1 MSEIK
6 RILLVE
12 DHRRDLEL
20 TLTALEECNLANEV
34 TVVRDGAAALDF
46 LRTCLESPPN
56 ANARHGLPAL
66 VLLDI
71 KLPKLNGLEVLARMK
86 SDPRLRKIPVVMLT
100 SSREDPDLDRSYE
113 LGVNAYVVKPLDLQ
127 QFISAVKQTGA
138 FWAVL
143 NETPRGLARR
153 PG

>member
-1 MSEIK
+1 MSELK

-12 DHRRDLEL
+12 DNRRDLEL
-20 TLTALEECNLANEV
+20 TLTALEECNVANEV
-34 TVVRDGAAALDF
+34 AVARDGAAALEF
-46 LRTCLESPPN
+46 LRACLEAPPN
-56 ANARHGLPAL
+56 TNGLPAL
-66 VLLDI
+66 VLLDL
-71 KLPKLNGLEVLARMK
+71 KLPKLNGLEVLAQMK
-86 SDPRLRKIPVVMLT
+86 ADPRLKKIPVVMLT
-100 SSREDPDLDRSYE
+100 SSREEPDLDRSYE

-143 NETPRGLARR
+143 NETPRDLARR